1 MVDRLKQVSWGAW
14 GACNSEMLKEAQE
27 MLAQKYNFTP
37 TAQNNC
43 YIQYNQSS
51 QVTLTFHSSWALELI
66 NRFYREPIKIV
77 SNYIKGPAEAISE
90 RYLPTCTKMLNTTGD
105 YPTFFIIGTAPSVFK
120 SKQVQ
125 QWRELNGGYSTVQ
138 DSVICKRSQN
148 FILGMSKIRKTV
160 IIFINNTSSFD
171 TARQVLTFILASKM
185 LPPENTPELSTQN
198 FIKKLT
204 GLCAELTET
213 ISSFDDPH
221 TRATFKIFFD
231 EYWENED
238 AFKIDV
244 TKQISTFLQ
253 EKNKKELK
261 NLEDN
266 YEYHQSKIKIAFNA
280 IADHS
285 KELEKVSEQ
294 IEIIKQKINAGT
306 SNEIKEFM
314 EFLDRSKT
322 IKKYSFSNG
331 FLFLTIDSFLYV
343 NDPEQFM
350 IISKNRLKERFNS
363 EGEINAYL
371 KAFKRIFI
379 DEEYK
384 IKTIAFV
391 RLDMLTFV
399 PTRDNTKNIPD
410 DRVPSPHIV
419 HYNCWGAHSKLI
431 AERVKNRDL
440 IGVIE
445 QIIEACSGL
454 NVYDAPVVSKFFA
467 SLFDRDLYKCFIDP
481 KNKQDISLRE
491 IMEVTNETNA
501 CVETDSD
508 N

>member
-1 MVDRLKQVSWGAW
+1 MVNRLKQVSWGAY
-14 GACNSEMLKEAQE
+14 GSEMLKKAKE

-43 YIQYNQSS
+43 YIRYNQNG
-51 QVTLTFHSSWALELI
+51 QVTLTFHSSWTLELI
-66 NRFYREPIKIV
+66 NRFYNEPIKII

-90 RYLPTCTKMLNTTGD
+90 RYLPACTNLLNTTEN
-105 YPTFFIIGTAPSVFK
+105 YPTFFVIGTAPSVFK

-160 IIFINNTSSFD
+160 IIFINNTFTFD

-198 FIKKLT
+198 FIKRLT
-204 GLCAELTET
+204 RLCAELTET
-213 ISSFDDPH
+213 ISSFNDSNKGI
-221 TRATFKIFFD
+221 AFKAFFD

-253 EKNKKELK
+253 ERNKKELK
-261 NLEDN
+261 DLEEE
-266 YEYHQSKIKIAFNA
+266 YEHHQNKISNA
-280 IADHS
+280 INVIADHS

-294 IEIIKQKINAGT
+294 IEIVKQKINAGT
-306 SNEIKEFM
+306 ANEIKEFI

-322 IKKYSFSNG
+322 IKEYSFSNG
-331 FLFLTIDSFLYV
+331 LLLLTIDSFLYV
-343 NDPEQFM
+343 NDPEQFLV
-350 IISKNRLKERFNS
+350 ISKNRLKERLNS
-363 EGEINAYL
+363 EEEINAYL
-371 KAFKRIFI
+371 NAFKRIFI

-384 IKTIAFV
+384 IKTMAFV
-391 RLDMLTFV
+391 KFDMLNLV
-399 PTRDNTKNIPD
+399 PARDNNGTIPD
-410 DRVPSPHIV
+410 DRIPSPHIV
-419 HYNCWGAHSKLI
+419 HYNCWGAHSRLI

-445 QIIEACSGL
+445 QIVEACSGL
-454 NVYDAPVVSKFFA
+454 NVYDSPVVSKFFA
-467 SLFDRDLYKCFIDP
+467 SLFSRDSYKCFVDT

-501 CVETDSD
+501 RVEAGSD

>member
-1 MVDRLKQVSWGAW
+1 MVNRLKQVYWGAY
-14 GACNSEMLKEAQE
+14 GSEMLKKAQE

-43 YIQYNQSS
+43 YIRYNQSS
-51 QVTLTFHSSWALELI
+51 QVTLTFHSSWTLELI
-66 NRFYREPIKIV
+66 NRFYNEPIKVI
-77 SNYIKGPAEAISE
+77 SNYIKGPTEAISG
-90 RYLPTCTKMLNTTGD
+90 RYLPACTDLLNATENH
-105 YPTFFIIGTAPSVFK
+105 PTFFVIGTAPSVFK

-160 IIFINNTSSFD
+160 IIFINNTFTFD
-171 TARQVLTFILASKM
+171 TARQVLTFILASKT
-185 LPPENTPELSTQN
+185 LPSENAPELSTQN
-198 FIKKLT
+198 FIKRLT
-204 GLCAELTET
+204 RLCAELTKT
-213 ISSFDDPH
+213 IGSFDDSN
-221 TRATFKIFFD
+221 TGFTFKAFFD

-253 EKNKKELK
+253 EKNKKELEA
-261 NLEDN
+261 LEED
-266 YEYHQSKIKIAFNA
+266 YEHYQNKIRHAISV
-280 IADHS
+280 IADNS
-285 KELEKVSEQ
+285 KELEKVSEH
-294 IEIIKQKINAGT
+294 IEIVKQKINAGT

-322 IKKYSFSNG
+322 IKEYSFSNG
-331 FLFLTIDSFLYV
+331 LLLLTIDSFLYV

-350 IISKNRLKERFNS
+350 VIAKNRLKERLDS
-363 EGEINAYL
+363 EREVNAYL
-371 KAFKRIFI
+371 NAFKRIFV

-384 IKTIAFV
+384 IKTMAFV
-391 RLDMLTFV
+391 KLDMSNLV
-399 PTRDNTKNIPD
+399 PARDNNGTIPD
-410 DRVPSPHIV
+410 DRIPSPHIV
-419 HYNCWGAHSKLI
+419 HYNCWGAHSRLV

-454 NVYDAPVVSKFFA
+454 NVYDSPVVSKFFA
-467 SLFDRDLYKCFIDP
+467 SLFNRSSYKCFVDT

-491 IMEVTNETNA
+491 IMEVANETNA
-501 CVETDSD
+501 RIETGSD

>member
-1 MVDRLKQVSWGAW
+1 MVDKLKQVYWGAY
-14 GACNSEMLKEAQE
+14 GSEMLKKAQE

-43 YIQYNQSS
+43 YIRYNQNG
-51 QVTLTFHSSWALELI
+51 QITIAFHSSWTLELL
-66 NRFYREPIKIV
+66 NRFYKNPIIV
-77 SNYIKGPAEAISE
+77 RGNYIKGPTEAISE
-90 RYLPTCTKMLNTTGD
+90 RYLPTCTNTLNTTGD
-105 YPTFFIIGTAPSVFK
+105 HPTFFIIGTAPSVFK

-160 IIFINNTSSFD
+160 IIFINNTFTFD
-171 TARQVLTFILASKM
+171 VARQILTFILASKI
-185 LPPENTPELSTQN
+185 LPPEHTPELSTQN
-198 FIKKLT
+198 FIKRLT
-204 GLCAELTET
+204 KLCAELTET
-213 ISSFDDPH
+213 VSSFDDSH
-221 TRATFKIFFD
+221 TGTTFKAFFD

-238 AFKIDV
+238 AFKIDI

-261 NLEDN
+261 DLEDI
-266 YEYHQSKIKIAFNA
+266 YEHHQYKIRTAFSV
-280 IADHS
+280 IADNS
-285 KELEKVSEQ
+285 AELEKVSER
-294 IEIIKQKINAGT
+294 IEIIKQKINAGAL
-306 SNEIKEFM
+306 NEIKEFM

-331 FLFLTIDSFLYV
+331 FLLLTIDSFLYV

-350 IISKNRLKERFNS
+350 IISKNRLKERFDS
-363 EGEINAYL
+363 EEKVNTYL

-391 RLDMLTFV
+391 RLDMLTLI
-399 PTRDNTKNIPD
+399 PTRDNVRSLPD
-410 DRVPSPHIV
+410 DRIPSPHIV

-454 NVYDAPVVSKFFA
+454 NVYDSPVVSKFFA
-467 SLFDRDLYKCFIDP
+467 SLFDRDSYKCFVDT

>member
-1 MVDRLKQVSWGAW
+1 MVNRLKQVYWGSY
-14 GACNSEMLKEAQE
+14 GSEMLKKAQE

-37 TAQNNC
+37 TAKNNC
-43 YIQYNQSS
+43 FIRYNQSE
-51 QVTLTFHSSWALELI
+51 QVVLSFHSSWTLELI
-66 NRFYREPIKIV
+66 NRFYNEPIKII
-77 SNYIKGPAEAISE
+77 SKYIKGPTEAISE
-90 RYLPTCTKMLNTTGD
+90 RYLPTCTDLLNTTEN

-160 IIFINNTSSFD
+160 IIFINNTSTFD
-171 TARQVLTFILASKM
+171 TAKQVLTFILASKM

-198 FIKKLT
+198 FIKRLT
-204 GLCAELTET
+204 RLCAELTET
-213 ISSFDDPH
+213 INSFDDSN
-221 TRATFKIFFD
+221 TGITFKALFD

-244 TKQISTFLQ
+244 TKQINTFLQ
-253 EKNKKELK
+253 EKNNKKLKELE
-261 NLEDN
+261 ED
-266 YEYHQSKIKIAFNA
+266 YEYYQNKISSAIRV
-280 IADHS
+280 IADNS
-285 KELEKVSEQ
+285 EALEKVSEQ
-294 IEIIKQKINAGT
+294 IEIVKQKINAGT

-322 IKKYSFSNG
+322 IKEYSFSNG
-331 FLFLTIDSFLYV
+331 LLLMTIDSFLYV

-350 IISKNRLKERFNS
+350 VIAKNRLKERLDS
-363 EGEINAYL
+363 EEEINAYL
-371 KAFKRIFI
+371 NAFKRIFV

-384 IKTIAFV
+384 IKTMAFV
-391 RLDMLTFV
+391 KLDMLNHV
-399 PTRDNTKNIPD
+399 PTRDNNGTIPD
-410 DRVPSPHIV
+410 DRIPSPHIV
-419 HYNCWGAHSKLI
+419 HYNCWGAHSRLI

-445 QIIEACSGL
+445 QIVEACSGL
-454 NVYDAPVVSKFFA
+454 NVYDSPVVSKFFA
-467 SLFDRDLYKCFIDP
+467 SLFDRDSYKCFVDT
-481 KNKQDISLRE
+481 KNKRDISLRE

-501 CVETDSD
+501 SVETGSD

>member
-1 MVDRLKQVSWGAW
+1 MVNRLKQVYWGAY
-14 GACNSEMLKEAQE
+14 GSDMLKRAQE

-43 YIQYNQSS
+43 YIRYNQSN
-51 QVTLTFHSSWALELI
+51 QVTLTFHSSWTLELI
-66 NRFYREPIKIV
+66 SRFYREPIKIV
-77 SNYIKGPAEAISE
+77 SSYIKGPAEAISE
-90 RYLPTCTKMLNTTGD
+90 RYLPACTDIISTTENH
-105 YPTFFIIGTAPSVFK
+105 PTFFVIGTAPSVFK

-160 IIFINNTSSFD
+160 IIFINNTFTFD
-171 TARQVLTFILASKM
+171 TAKQVLTFILASKM
-185 LPPENTPELSTQN
+185 LPPESTPELSTQN
-198 FIKKLT
+198 FIKRLT
-204 GLCAELTET
+204 RLCAELTET
-213 ISSFDDPH
+213 INPFDDYK
-221 TRATFKIFFD
+221 TGVTFKAFFD

-238 AFKIDV
+238 AFKLDV

-261 NLEDN
+261 DLEEE
-266 YEYHQSKIKIAFNA
+266 YEQHQNKISRAISV

-294 IEIIKQKINAGT
+294 IEIVKQKISAGT

-322 IKKYSFSNG
+322 IKEYSFSNG
-331 FLFLTIDSFLYV
+331 LLLLTIDSFLYV

-350 IISKNRLKERFNS
+350 VISKNRLKERLDS
-363 EGEINAYL
+363 EEEINAYL
-371 KAFKRIFI
+371 NAFKRIFV

-384 IKTIAFV
+384 IKTMAFV
-391 RLDMLTFV
+391 KLDMLNLV
-399 PTRDNTKNIPD
+399 PARDNNKTIPD
-410 DRVPSPHIV
+410 DRIPSPHIA
-419 HYNCWGAHSKLI
+419 HYNCWGAHSRLI

-454 NVYDAPVVSKFFA
+454 NVYDSPVVSKFFA
-467 SLFDRDLYKCFIDP
+467 SLFGRDSYKCFVDT
-481 KNKQDISLRE
+481 KNKQDISLRK
-491 IMEVTNETNA
+491 IMEVANETNA
-501 CVETDSD
+501 CVETGSD

>member
-1 MVDRLKQVSWGAW
+1 MVNRLKQVYWGAY
-14 GACNSEMLKEAQE
+14 GSEMLKKAQE

-43 YIQYNQSS
+43 YIRYNQNSR
-51 QVTLTFHSSWALELI
+51 VTLTFYSNWTLELI
-66 NRFYREPIKIV
+66 NRFYNEPIKVIGY
-77 SNYIKGPAEAISE
+77 YIKGPAEAISE
-90 RYLPTCTKMLNTTGD
+90 RYLPNCTNVLNATENSL
-105 YPTFFIIGTAPSVFK
+105 TFLIIGTAPSVFK

-138 DSVICKRSQN
+138 DSVLCKRSQN

-160 IIFINNTSSFD
+160 IIFINNTFTFD

-198 FIKKLT
+198 FVKRLT
-204 GLCAELTET
+204 RLCAELTEKAL
-213 ISSFDDPH
+213 SFGDAD
-221 TRATFKIFFD
+221 TGNAFKAFFD

-253 EKNKKELK
+253 ERNKKELK
-261 NLEDN
+261 DLEEE
-266 YEYHQSKIKIAFNA
+266 YEHHQREIRTALSTIAA
-280 IADHS
+280 HS
-285 KELEKVSEQ
+285 TALEKVSEQ
-294 IEIIKQKINAGT
+294 IEFVKQKINAGT

-322 IKKYSFSNG
+322 IKEYSFSNG
-331 FLFLTIDSFLYV
+331 LLQLTIDSFLYV
-343 NDPEQFM
+343 NDPEQFLV
-350 IISKNRLKERFNS
+350 ISKNRLKERLDS
-363 EGEINAYL
+363 EEEVNAYL
-371 KAFKRIFI
+371 NAFKHIFV

-384 IKTIAFV
+384 IKTMAFV
-391 RLDMLTFV
+391 KLDMLNLV
-399 PTRDNTKNIPD
+399 PARDNNGTIPD
-410 DRVPSPHIV
+410 DRIPSPHIV
-419 HYNCWGAHSKLI
+419 HYNCWGAHSRLI
-431 AERVKNRDL
+431 AERVKNKDL
-440 IGVIE
+440 MGVIE

-454 NVYDAPVVSKFFA
+454 NVYDSPVVSKFFTT
-467 SLFDRDLYKCFIDP
+467 LFSRDSYKCFIDT

-501 CVETDSD
+501 SVEADSD

>member
-1 MVDRLKQVSWGAW
+1 MVNRLKQVYWGAY
-14 GACNSEMLKEAQE
+14 GSEMLKKAQE

-37 TAQNNC
+37 TAQNNY
-43 YIQYNQSS
+43 YIRCNQSH
-51 QVTLTFHSSWALELI
+51 QVTLSFHSSWTLELI

-90 RYLPTCTKMLNTTGD
+90 RYLPACTDLLNTTEN
-105 YPTFFIIGTAPSVFK
+105 YPTFFVIGTAPSVFK

-160 IIFINNTSSFD
+160 IIFINNTFTFD

-198 FIKKLT
+198 FIKRLT
-204 GLCAELTET
+204 RLCAELTET
-213 ISSFDDPH
+213 VSSFDDSH
-221 TRATFKIFFD
+221 TGITFATFFN

-261 NLEDN
+261 DLEEE
-266 YEYHQSKIKIAFNA
+266 YEHHQNRISNA
-280 IADHS
+280 ISVIAEHS
-285 KELEKVSEQ
+285 EGLEKVSEK
-294 IEIIKQKINAGT
+294 IEIVKQKINAGT

-322 IKKYSFSNG
+322 IREYSFSNG
-331 FLFLTIDSFLYV
+331 LLLMTIDSFLYV

-350 IISKNRLKERFNS
+350 VIAKNRLKERLDS
-363 EGEINAYL
+363 EREVNAYL
-371 KAFKRIFI
+371 NAFKHIFV

-384 IKTIAFV
+384 IKTMAFV
-391 RLDMLTFV
+391 KLDMLNLV
-399 PTRDNTKNIPD
+399 PTRDNNGTIPD
-410 DRVPSPHIV
+410 DRIPSPHIV
-419 HYNCWGAHSKLI
+419 HYNCWGAHSRLI

-445 QIIEACSGL
+445 QIVEACSGL
-454 NVYDAPVVSKFFA
+454 NVYDSPVVSKFFA
-467 SLFDRDLYKCFIDP
+467 SLFGRDSYKCFVDT
-481 KNKQDISLRE
+481 KNKRDISLRE

-501 CVETDSD
+501 RVETGSD

>member
-1 MVDRLKQVSWGAW
+1 MVNRLKQVYWGAY
-14 GACNSEMLKEAQE
+14 GSEMLKKAQE

-43 YIQYNQSS
+43 GIRYNQSG
-51 QVTLTFHSSWALELI
+51 QVTLTFHSSWTLKLI
-66 NRFYREPIKIV
+66 NRFYNEPIKII
-77 SNYIKGPAEAISE
+77 SHYIKGPAEAISE
-90 RYLPTCTKMLNTTGD
+90 RYLPTCTNLLNTTEN

-160 IIFINNTSSFD
+160 IIFINNTFTFD

-198 FIKKLT
+198 FIKRLT
-204 GLCAELTET
+204 RLCAELTET
-213 ISSFDDPH
+213 ISSFNDSN
-221 TRATFKIFFD
+221 TGNAFKAFFD

-253 EKNKKELK
+253 EKNKKELEE
-261 NLEDN
+261 LEND
-266 YEYHQSKIKIAFNA
+266 YEYHQNKINNA
-280 IADHS
+280 IRVIAEQS
-285 KELEKVSEQ
+285 TELEKVSEK
-294 IEIIKQKINAGT
+294 IEIVKQKINTGT
-306 SNEIKEFM
+306 TNEIKEFM

-322 IKKYSFSNG
+322 IKEYSFSNG
-331 FLFLTIDSFLYV
+331 LLLLTIDSFLYV
-343 NDPEQFM
+343 NDPEQFLV
-350 IISKNRLKERFNS
+350 ISKNRLKERLNS
-363 EGEINAYL
+363 EEEVNAYL
-371 KAFKRIFI
+371 NAFKRIFI

-384 IKTIAFV
+384 IKTMAFV
-391 RLDMLTFV
+391 QLDMVKLV
-399 PTRDNTKNIPD
+399 PARDNTETIPD
-410 DRVPSPHIV
+410 DRIPSPHIV
-419 HYNCWGAHSKLI
+419 HYNCWGAHSRLI

-440 IGVIE
+440 MGVIE

-454 NVYDAPVVSKFFA
+454 NVYDSPVVSKFFA
-467 SLFDRDLYKCFIDP
+467 SLFSRDSYKCFVDT

-501 CVETDSD
+501 RVETGSD

>member
-1 MVDRLKQVSWGAW
+1 MIDRLKQVYWGAY
-14 GACNSEMLKEAQE
+14 GSDILKKAQE

-43 YIQYNQSS
+43 YIRYNQSS
-51 QVTLTFHSSWALELI
+51 QINLSFHSSWTLELI
-66 NRFYREPIKIV
+66 SRFYNESIRIIN
-77 SNYIKGPAEAISE
+77 NYIKGPTEAISE
-90 RYLPTCTKMLNTTGD
+90 RYLPACTDLLNTTEN
-105 YPTFFIIGTAPSVFK
+105 YPTFFVIGTAPSVFK

-138 DSVICKRSQN
+138 DNVLCRRSQN

-160 IIFINNTSSFD
+160 IIFINNTFTFD
-171 TARQVLTFILASKM
+171 TARQILTFILASKM

-198 FIKKLT
+198 FVKRLT
-204 GLCAELTET
+204 KLCAELTET
-213 ISSFDDPH
+213 VSSFDDYH
-221 TRATFKIFFD
+221 TGVTFKAFFD

-244 TKQISTFLQ
+244 TKQISAFLQ
-253 EKNKKELK
+253 ERNKKELK
-261 NLEDN
+261 DLEEE
-266 YEYHQSKIKIAFNA
+266 YERHQRGIRQAIST
-280 IADHS
+280 IADRS

-306 SNEIKEFM
+306 PNEVKEFM

-322 IKKYSFSNG
+322 IKKHSFLNG
-331 FLFLTIDSFLYV
+331 SLYMTIDSFLYV
-343 NDPEQFM
+343 NDPEQFLV
-350 IISKNRLKERFNS
+350 ISKNRLKERLNS
-363 EGEINAYL
+363 ETEINAYL
-371 KAFKRIFI
+371 NAFKRIFV

-384 IKTIAFV
+384 IKTMAFV
-391 RLDMLTFV
+391 RLNMLNLV
-399 PTRDNTKNIPD
+399 PARADNETIPD
-410 DRVPSPHIV
+410 DRIPSPHIV
-419 HYNCWGAHSKLI
+419 HYNCWGAHSRLV
-431 AERVKNRDL
+431 AERVKNKDL

-454 NVYDAPVVSKFFA
+454 NVYDSPVVSKFFT
-467 SLFDRDLYKCFIDP
+467 SLFERASYKCFVDTR
-481 KNKQDISLRE
+481 NKQDISLKE

-501 CVETDSD
+501 CVEADSD

>member
-1 MVDRLKQVSWGAW
+1 MVNRLKQVYWGAYS
-14 GACNSEMLKEAQE
+14 SEILKKAQE

-43 YIQYNQSS
+43 YIRYNQSDRT
-51 QVTLTFHSSWALELI
+51 TLTFYSNWTLELI
-66 NRFYREPIKIV
+66 NRFYNEPIKVIGD
-77 SNYIKGPAEAISE
+77 YIKGPAEAISG
-90 RYLPTCTKMLNTTGD
+90 RYLPNCTNTLNATENS
-105 YPTFFIIGTAPSVFK
+105 PTFLIIGAAPSVFK

-138 DSVICKRSQN
+138 DSVLCKRSQN

-160 IIFINNTSSFD
+160 IIFINNTFTFD

-198 FIKKLT
+198 FVKRLT
-204 GLCAELTET
+204 RLCAELTET
-213 ISSFDDPH
+213 VSSFDDSN
-221 TRATFKIFFD
+221 TGTTFKAFFD

-238 AFKIDV
+238 AFKIDI

-253 EKNKKELK
+253 ERNKKELK
-261 NLEDN
+261 DLEGE
-266 YEYHQSKIKIAFNA
+266 YERRQNEINRAINV
-280 IADHS
+280 IADRS

-294 IEIIKQKINAGT
+294 IEIVKQKINAGA

-322 IKKYSFSNG
+322 IKEYSFLNG
-331 FLFLTIDSFLYV
+331 LLLLTIDSFLYV
-343 NDPEQFM
+343 NDPEQFLV
-350 IISKNRLKERFNS
+350 ISKNRLKERLDS
-363 EGEINAYL
+363 EKEINAYL
-371 KAFKRIFI
+371 RAFKRIFV

-384 IKTIAFV
+384 IKTMAFV
-391 RLDMLTFV
+391 KFDMINLV
-399 PTRDNTKNIPD
+399 PARDNNGTIPN
-410 DRVPSPHIV
+410 DRIPSPHIV
-419 HYNCWGAHSKLI
+419 HYNCWGAHSRLI

-454 NVYDAPVVSKFFA
+454 NVYDSPVVSKFFTT
-467 SLFDRDLYKCFIDP
+467 LFSRDSYKCFVDT

-501 CVETDSD
+501 SVEAGSD

>member
-1 MVDRLKQVSWGAW
+1 MVNRLKQVYWGAY
-14 GACNSEMLKEAQE
+14 GSEMLKKAQE

-43 YIQYNQSS
+43 YIRYNQSG

-66 NRFYREPIKIV
+66 SRFYREPIKIV
-77 SNYIKGPAEAISE
+77 SSYIKGPTEAISG
-90 RYLPTCTKMLNTTGD
+90 RYLQACTDLINTTENH
-105 YPTFFIIGTAPSVFK
+105 PTFFVIGTAPSVFK

-125 QWRELNGGYSTVQ
+125 QWRKLNGGYSTVQ

-160 IIFINNTSSFD
+160 IIFINNTFTFD
-171 TARQVLTFILASKM
+171 TAKQVLTFILASKM
-185 LPPENTPELSTQN
+185 LPPERTPELSTQN
-198 FIKKLT
+198 FVKRLT
-204 GLCAELTET
+204 RLCAELTET
-213 ISSFDDPH
+213 ISSFDDSN
-221 TRATFKIFFD
+221 TGLTFKAFFD

-238 AFKIDV
+238 AFKIDI

-253 EKNKKELK
+253 EKNKKELEA
-261 NLEDN
+261 LEED
-266 YEYHQSKIKIAFNA
+266 YEHYQNKIRHAISV
-280 IADHS
+280 IADNS
-285 KELEKVSEQ
+285 KELEKVSEH
-294 IEIIKQKINAGT
+294 IEIVKQKINAGT

-322 IKKYSFSNG
+322 IKEYSFSNG
-331 FLFLTIDSFLYV
+331 LLLMTIDSFLYV

-350 IISKNRLKERFNS
+350 VIAKNRLKERLDS
-363 EGEINAYL
+363 EGEVNAYL
-371 KAFKRIFI
+371 KAFKRIFV

-384 IKTIAFV
+384 IKTMAFV
-391 RLDMLTFV
+391 KLDMSNLV
-399 PTRDNTKNIPD
+399 PARNNDGTIPD
-410 DRVPSPHIV
+410 DRIPSPHIV
-419 HYNCWGAHSKLI
+419 HYNCWGAHSRLV

-445 QIIEACSGL
+445 QIVEACSGL
-454 NVYDAPVVSKFFA
+454 NVYDSPVVSKFFA
-467 SLFDRDLYKCFIDP
+467 SLFGRDSYKCFVDT

-491 IMEVTNETNA
+491 IMEVANETNA
-501 CVETDSD
+501 RIETSSD

>member
-1 MVDRLKQVSWGAW
+1 MVNRLKQVYWGAY
-14 GACNSEMLKEAQE
+14 GSEMLKKAQE

-43 YIQYNQSS
+43 YIRYNQSS
-51 QVTLTFHSSWALELI
+51 QVTLSFHSSWALELI
-66 NRFYREPIKIV
+66 NRFYNAPIKII
-77 SNYIKGPAEAISE
+77 SNYIKGPTEAISE
-90 RYLPTCTKMLNTTGD
+90 RYLPACTDLLSTTEND
-105 YPTFFIIGTAPSVFK
+105 PTFFIIGTAPSVFK

-160 IIFINNTSSFD
+160 IIFINNTFTFD

-198 FIKKLT
+198 FVKRLT
-204 GLCAELTET
+204 RLCAELTET
-213 ISSFDDPH
+213 ISSFNNSN
-221 TRATFKIFFD
+221 TGITFKALFD

-253 EKNKKELK
+253 ERNKKELEA
-261 NLEDN
+261 LEED
-266 YEYHQSKIKIAFNA
+266 YEHYQNKIRHAISV
-280 IADHS
+280 IADNS
-285 KELEKVSEQ
+285 KELEKVSEH
-294 IEIIKQKINAGT
+294 IEIVKQKINAGT

-322 IKKYSFSNG
+322 IKEYSFSNG
-331 FLFLTIDSFLYV
+331 LLLLTIDSFLYV

-350 IISKNRLKERFNS
+350 VISKNRLKALLNS
-363 EGEINAYL
+363 EEEVNAYL
-371 KAFKRIFI
+371 NAFKRIFV

-384 IKTIAFV
+384 IKTMAFV
-391 RLDMLTFV
+391 KLDMSNLV
-399 PTRDNTKNIPD
+399 PARDNTGTIPD
-410 DRVPSPHIV
+410 DRIPSPHIV
-419 HYNCWGAHSKLI
+419 HYNCWGAHSKLV

-440 IGVIE
+440 MGVIE

-454 NVYDAPVVSKFFA
+454 NVYDSPVVSKFFA
-467 SLFDRDLYKCFIDP
+467 SLFSRDSYKCFIDT

-501 CVETDSD
+501 RVETGSD

>member
-1 MVDRLKQVSWGAW
+1 MVNRLKQVYWGAY
-14 GACNSEMLKEAQE
+14 GSDMLKKAQE

-43 YIQYNQSS
+43 YIRYNQSS
-51 QVTLTFHSSWALELI
+51 QGTLSFHSNWTLELI
-66 NRFYREPIKIV
+66 NRFYNEPIKII
-77 SNYIKGPAEAISE
+77 SSYIKRPTEAISE
-90 RYLPTCTKMLNTTGD
+90 RYLPICTNLLNTTENH
-105 YPTFFIIGTAPSVFK
+105 PTFFVIGTAPSVFK

-138 DSVICKRSQN
+138 DSVLCKRSQD

-160 IIFINNTSSFD
+160 IIFINNTFTFD

-198 FIKKLT
+198 FVKRLT
-204 GLCAELTET
+204 RLCAELTEN
-213 ISSFDDPH
+213 ILSFCDAN
-221 TRATFKIFFD
+221 TGNTFKAFFD

-253 EKNKKELK
+253 ERNKKELK
-261 NLEDN
+261 DLEEE
-266 YEYHQSKIKIAFNA
+266 YEHHQHRIRQAIST
-280 IADHS
+280 IADSS

-294 IEIIKQKINAGT
+294 IEIVKQKINAGA

-322 IKKYSFSNG
+322 IKEYSFSNG
-331 FLFLTIDSFLYV
+331 LLQLTIDSFLYV
-343 NDPEQFM
+343 NDPEQFLV
-350 IISKNRLKERFNS
+350 ISKNRLRERIDS
-363 EGEINAYL
+363 EEEINAYL
-371 KAFKRIFI
+371 NAFKHIFV

-384 IKTIAFV
+384 IKTMAFV
-391 RLDMLTFV
+391 KLDMLNPV
-399 PTRDNTKNIPD
+399 PARDNNGTIPE
-410 DRVPSPHIV
+410 DRIPSPHIM
-419 HYNCWGAHSKLI
+419 HYNCWGAHSRLV

-440 IGVIE
+440 MGIIE

-454 NVYDAPVVSKFFA
+454 NVYDSPVVSKFFS
-467 SLFDRDLYKCFIDP
+467 SLFSRATYKCFVDT
-481 KNKQDISLRE
+481 KNKQDISLKE

-501 CVETDSD
+501 RVEAGSD

>member
-1 MVDRLKQVSWGAW
+1 MVNRLKQVYWGAY
-14 GACNSEMLKEAQE
+14 GSDMLKKAQE

-43 YIQYNQSS
+43 YIRYNQSS
-51 QVTLTFHSSWALELI
+51 QGTLSFHSNWALELI
-66 NRFYREPIKIV
+66 NRFYNEPIKII
-77 SNYIKGPAEAISE
+77 SSYIKGPTEAISE
-90 RYLPTCTKMLNTTGD
+90 RYLPICTNLLNTTENH
-105 YPTFFIIGTAPSVFK
+105 PTFFVIGTAPSVFK

-125 QWRELNGGYSTVQ
+125 QWRELNGSYSTVQ
-138 DSVICKRSQN
+138 DSVLCKRSQD

-160 IIFINNTSSFD
+160 IIFINNTFTFD

-198 FIKKLT
+198 FVKRLT
-204 GLCAELTET
+204 RLCAELTESIT
-213 ISSFDDPH
+213 SFCDAN
-221 TRATFKIFFD
+221 TGATFKAFFD

-238 AFKIDV
+238 AFKVDV

-253 EKNKKELK
+253 ERNKKELK
-261 NLEDN
+261 DLEEE
-266 YEYHQSKIKIAFNA
+266 YEHHQHRIRQAIST
-280 IADHS
+280 IADSS

-294 IEIIKQKINAGT
+294 IEIVKQKINAGA

-322 IKKYSFSNG
+322 IKEYSFSNG
-331 FLFLTIDSFLYV
+331 LLQLTIDSFLYV
-343 NDPEQFM
+343 NDPEQFLV
-350 IISKNRLKERFNS
+350 IAKNRLRERIDS
-363 EGEINAYL
+363 EEEINAYL
-371 KAFKRIFI
+371 NAFKHIFV

-384 IKTIAFV
+384 IKTMAFV
-391 RLDMLTFV
+391 KLDMLNPV
-399 PTRDNTKNIPD
+399 PARDNNGTIPE
-410 DRVPSPHIV
+410 DRIPSPHIM
-419 HYNCWGAHSKLI
+419 HYNCWGAHSRLV

-440 IGVIE
+440 IGIIE

-454 NVYDAPVVSKFFA
+454 NVYDSPVVSKFFS
-467 SLFDRDLYKCFIDP
+467 SLFGRASYKCFVDT
-481 KNKQDISLRE
+481 KNKQDISLKE

-501 CVETDSD
+501 RVEAGSD

>member
-1 MVDRLKQVSWGAW
+1 MVNRLKQVYWGAY
-14 GACNSEMLKEAQE
+14 GSEMLKKARE

-43 YIQYNQSS
+43 YIRYNQSG
-51 QVTLTFHSSWALELI
+51 QATLTFHSNWTLELI
-66 NRFYREPIKIV
+66 SRFYRESIKIV
-77 SNYIKGPAEAISE
+77 SSYIKGPAEAISE
-90 RYLPTCTKMLNTTGD
+90 RYLPACTNLLNTTENH
-105 YPTFFIIGTAPSVFK
+105 PTFFVIGTAPSVFK

-160 IIFINNTSSFD
+160 IIFINNTFTFD
-171 TARQVLTFILASKM
+171 TARQILTFILASKM

-198 FIKKLT
+198 FIKRLT
-204 GLCAELTET
+204 RLCAELTET
-213 ISSFDDPH
+213 ISSFDDSN
-221 TRATFKIFFD
+221 TGITFKAFFD

-261 NLEDN
+261 DLEEE
-266 YEYHQSKIKIAFNA
+266 YETHQNKISHAISV

-294 IEIIKQKINAGT
+294 IEIVKQKINAGT

-322 IKKYSFSNG
+322 IKEYSFSNG
-331 FLFLTIDSFLYV
+331 LLLMTIDSFLYV

-350 IISKNRLKERFNS
+350 VISKNRLKALFDS
-363 EGEINAYL
+363 EEEVNAYL
-371 KAFKRIFI
+371 NAFKRIFV

-384 IKTIAFV
+384 IKTMAFV
-391 RLDMLTFV
+391 KLDMSNLV
-399 PTRDNTKNIPD
+399 PTRDNNGTIPD
-410 DRVPSPHIV
+410 DRIPSPHIV
-419 HYNCWGAHSKLI
+419 HYNCWGAHSRLI

-454 NVYDAPVVSKFFA
+454 NVYDSPVVSKFFA
-467 SLFDRDLYKCFIDP
+467 TLFGRDSYKCFVDT
-481 KNKQDISLRE
+481 KNKQDISLRKL
-491 IMEVTNETNA
+491 MEVANETNER
-501 CVETDSD
+501 VETGSD

>member
-1 MVDRLKQVSWGAW
+1 MVNKLKQVYWGAY
-14 GACNSEMLKEAQE
+14 GSEMLKKAQE
-27 MLAQKYNFTP
+27 TLAQKYNFTP
-37 TAQNNC
+37 TAQSNC
-43 YIQYNQSS
+43 YVQYNQSS
-51 QVTLTFHSSWALELI
+51 QVTLTFHSSWTLELI
-66 NRFYREPIKIV
+66 SRFYREPIEII
-77 SNYIKGPAEAISE
+77 SNYIKGPTEAISG
-90 RYLPTCTKMLNTTGD
+90 RYLPACTDLLSTTKN

-160 IIFINNTSSFD
+160 IIFINNTFTFD

-198 FIKKLT
+198 FIKRLT
-204 GLCAELTET
+204 RLCAELTET
-213 ISSFDDPH
+213 ISSFDDSN
-221 TRATFKIFFD
+221 TGITFKAFFD

-261 NLEDN
+261 DLEDT
-266 YEYHQSKIKIAFNA
+266 YEHHQNRISHAISVIAE
-280 IADHS
+280 HS
-285 KELEKVSEQ
+285 AELEKVSEQ
-294 IEIIKQKINAGT
+294 IEIVKQKINTGT

-322 IKKYSFSNG
+322 IKEYSFSNG
-331 FLFLTIDSFLYV
+331 LLFMTIDSFLYV

-350 IISKNRLKERFNS
+350 VIAKNRLKERLDS
-363 EGEINAYL
+363 EGEVNAYL
-371 KAFKRIFI
+371 NAFKHIFV

-384 IKTIAFV
+384 IKTMAFV
-391 RLDMLTFV
+391 KFDMLNLV
-399 PTRDNTKNIPD
+399 PTRYNNGTIPD
-410 DRVPSPHIV
+410 DRIPSPHIV
-419 HYNCWGAHSKLI
+419 HYNCWGAHSRLI

-445 QIIEACSGL
+445 QIVEACSGL
-454 NVYDAPVVSKFFA
+454 NVYDSPVVSKFFA
-467 SLFDRDLYKCFIDP
+467 SLFDRDAYKCFVDT
-481 KNKQDISLRE
+481 KNKRDISLKE

-501 CVETDSD
+501 RVETDSD

>member
-1 MVDRLKQVSWGAW
+1 MVNRLKQVYWGAY
-14 GACNSEMLKEAQE
+14 GSEMLKKAQE

-43 YIQYNQSS
+43 YIRYNQSS
-51 QVTLTFHSSWALELI
+51 QVTLSFHSSWTLELI
-66 NRFYREPIKIV
+66 SRFYNEPIKII
-77 SNYIKGPAEAISE
+77 SNYIKGPAEAISG
-90 RYLPTCTKMLNTTGD
+90 RYLPACTNLLNTTED
-105 YPTFFIIGTAPSVFK
+105 YPTFFVIGTAPSVFK
-120 SKQVQ
+120 SKQIQ

-160 IIFINNTSSFD
+160 IIFINNTFTFD

-185 LPPENTPELSTQN
+185 LPPGNTPELSTQN
-198 FIKKLT
+198 FVKRLT
-204 GLCAELTET
+204 RLCAELTET
-213 ISSFDDPH
+213 ISCFNDSN
-221 TRATFKIFFD
+221 TGNVFKAFFD

-261 NLEDN
+261 DLEEE
-266 YEYHQSKIKIAFNA
+266 YEHHQNKISNA
-280 IADHS
+280 ISVIADHS

-294 IEIIKQKINAGT
+294 IEIVKQKINAGT

-322 IKKYSFSNG
+322 IKEYSFSNG
-331 FLFLTIDSFLYV
+331 LLLLTIDSFLYV

-350 IISKNRLKERFNS
+350 IIAKNKLKERLDS
-363 EGEINAYL
+363 EGEVNTYL
-371 KAFKRIFI
+371 NAFKHIFI

-384 IKTIAFV
+384 IKTMAFV
-391 RLDMLTFV
+391 QLDMVKLV
-399 PTRDNTKNIPD
+399 PARDNTGTIPD
-410 DRVPSPHIV
+410 DRIPSPHIV
-419 HYNCWGAHSKLI
+419 HYNCWGAHSRLI

-440 IGVIE
+440 MGVIE

-454 NVYDAPVVSKFFA
+454 NVYDSPVVSKFFA
-467 SLFDRDLYKCFIDP
+467 SLFSRDSYKCFVDT

-501 CVETDSD
+501 RVEAGSD

>member
-1 MVDRLKQVSWGAW
+1 MVNRLKQVYWGAY
-14 GACNSEMLKEAQE
+14 GSDMLKKAQE

-37 TAQNNC
+37 TAQNNY
-43 YIQYNQSS
+43 YIRYNQSGR
-51 QVTLTFHSSWALELI
+51 VTLTFHSTWTLELI
-66 NRFYREPIKIV
+66 NRFYNEPIRII
-77 SNYIKGPAEAISE
+77 SNYIKGPAEAISG
-90 RYLPTCTKMLNTTGD
+90 RYLPDCTNMLNTTENS
-105 YPTFFIIGTAPSVFK
+105 PTFLIIGAAPSVFK

-160 IIFINNTSSFD
+160 IIFINNTLTFN

-198 FIKKLT
+198 FIKRLT
-204 GLCAELTET
+204 RLCAELTET
-213 ISSFDDPH
+213 VSSFDDSN
-221 TRATFKIFFD
+221 TGATFKAFFD

-253 EKNKKELK
+253 ERNKKELK
-261 NLEDN
+261 DLEEE
-266 YEYHQSKIKIAFNA
+266 YEHHQNRISHAISEIANR
-280 IADHS
+280 S

-294 IEIIKQKINAGT
+294 IEIVKQKINAGT

-322 IKKYSFSNG
+322 IKEYSFSNG
-331 FLFLTIDSFLYV
+331 LLQLTIDSFLYV
-343 NDPEQFM
+343 NDPEQFLV
-350 IISKNRLKERFNS
+350 ISKNKLKERLDS
-363 EGEINAYL
+363 EKEINAYL
-371 KAFKRIFI
+371 RAFKHIFV

-384 IKTIAFV
+384 IKTMAFV
-391 RLDMLTFV
+391 KLDMINLV
-399 PTRDNTKNIPD
+399 PARDSNGAIPN
-410 DRVPSPHIV
+410 DRIPSPHIV
-419 HYNCWGAHSKLI
+419 HYNGWGAHSRRV

-440 IGVIE
+440 IGFIE

-454 NVYDAPVVSKFFA
+454 NVYDSPVVSKFFTT
-467 SLFDRDLYKCFIDP
+467 LFSQALYKCFVDT

-501 CVETDSD
+501 SVEADSD

>member
-1 MVDRLKQVSWGAW
+1 MVNRLKQVYWGAY
-14 GACNSEMLKEAQE
+14 GSEMLKKAQE

-43 YIQYNQSS
+43 YIRYNQSG
-51 QVTLTFHSSWALELI
+51 QVTLPFHSSWTLELI
-66 NRFYREPIKIV
+66 NRFYREPIKIL
-77 SNYIKGPAEAISE
+77 SSYIKGPSEAISE
-90 RYLPTCTKMLNTTGD
+90 RYLPRCTDLLNTTED
-105 YPTFFIIGTAPSVFK
+105 RPTFFVIGTAPSVFK

-160 IIFINNTSSFD
+160 IIFINNTFTFD

-185 LPPENTPELSTQN
+185 LPPESTPELSTQN
-198 FIKKLT
+198 FVKRLT
-204 GLCAELTET
+204 RLCAELTET
-213 ISSFDDPH
+213 ISSFDDSN
-221 TRATFKIFFD
+221 TGITFKAFFD

-261 NLEDN
+261 DLEEE
-266 YEYHQSKIKIAFNA
+266 YESHQNKISHAINV

-294 IEIIKQKINAGT
+294 IEIVKQKISAGT

-322 IKKYSFSNG
+322 IKEYSFSNG
-331 FLFLTIDSFLYV
+331 LLLMTIDSFLYV

-350 IISKNRLKERFNS
+350 VISKNRLKALFDS
-363 EGEINAYL
+363 EAKVNAYL
-371 KAFKRIFI
+371 NAFKHIFV

-384 IKTIAFV
+384 IKTMAFV
-391 RLDMLTFV
+391 KLDMLNLV
-399 PTRDNTKNIPD
+399 PTRDNNGTIPD
-410 DRVPSPHIV
+410 DRIPSPHIV
-419 HYNCWGAHSKLI
+419 HYNCWGAHSRFI

-445 QIIEACSGL
+445 QIVEACSGL
-454 NVYDAPVVSKFFA
+454 NVYDSPVVSKFFA
-467 SLFDRDLYKCFIDP
+467 TLFGRDSYKCFVDT
-481 KNKQDISLRE
+481 KNKRDISLRE

-501 CVETDSD
+501 RIETGSD

>member
-1 MVDRLKQVSWGAW
+1 MVNRLKSVYWGAY
-14 GACNSEMLKEAQE
+14 GSEMLKKAQE

-43 YIQYNQSS
+43 YIRYNQSS
-51 QVTLTFHSSWALELI
+51 QVTTTFHSSWTLELI
-66 NRFYREPIKIV
+66 SRFYNEPIRII
-77 SNYIKGPAEAISE
+77 SNYIKGPTEAISE
-90 RYLPTCTKMLNTTGD
+90 RYLPACTDLLNTTENH
-105 YPTFFIIGTAPSVFK
+105 PTFFVIGTAPSVFK

-138 DSVICKRSQN
+138 DSVLCKRSQN

-160 IIFINNTSSFD
+160 IIFINNTFTFD

-198 FIKKLT
+198 FVKRLT
-204 GLCAELTET
+204 RLCAELTEKAL
-213 ISSFDDPH
+213 SFGDAD
-221 TRATFKIFFD
+221 TGATFKAFFD

-253 EKNKKELK
+253 ERNKKELK
-261 NLEDN
+261 DLEEE
-266 YEYHQSKIKIAFNA
+266 YEHHQREIRTALSTIAA
-280 IADHS
+280 HS
-285 KELEKVSEQ
+285 TALEKVSEQ
-294 IEIIKQKINAGT
+294 IEFVKQKINAGT

-322 IKKYSFSNG
+322 IKEYSFSNG
-331 FLFLTIDSFLYV
+331 LLQLTIDSFLYV
-343 NDPEQFM
+343 NDPEQFLV
-350 IISKNRLKERFNS
+350 ISKNRLKERLDS
-363 EGEINAYL
+363 EEEINAYL
-371 KAFKRIFI
+371 NAFKHIVV

-384 IKTIAFV
+384 IKTMAFV
-391 RLDMLTFV
+391 KLDMLNLV
-399 PTRDNTKNIPD
+399 PARDNNETIPD
-410 DRVPSPHIV
+410 DRIPSPHIM
-419 HYNCWGAHSKLI
+419 HYNCWGAHSRLI

-440 IGVIE
+440 MGVIE

-454 NVYDAPVVSKFFA
+454 NVYDSPVVSKFFS
-467 SLFDRDLYKCFIDP
+467 SLFGRASYKCFVDT
-481 KNKQDISLRE
+481 KNKQDISLKE

-501 CVETDSD
+501 RVEAGSD

>member
-1 MVDRLKQVSWGAW
+1 MVNRLKQVYWGAY
-14 GACNSEMLKEAQE
+14 GSEMLKKAQE

-51 QVTLTFHSSWALELI
+51 QVTLSFYSSWTLELL
-66 NRFYREPIKIV
+66 NRFYNEPIKII
-77 SNYIKGPAEAISE
+77 SKYIKGPTEAISE
-90 RYLPTCTKMLNTTGD
+90 RYLPTCTDLLNTTENR
-105 YPTFFIIGTAPSVFK
+105 PTFFIIGKAPSVFK

-160 IIFINNTSSFD
+160 IIFINNTFTFD
-171 TARQVLTFILASKM
+171 TAKQVLTFILASKM

-198 FIKKLT
+198 FIKRLT
-204 GLCAELTET
+204 RLCAELTET
-213 ISSFDDPH
+213 VLSFDDSN
-221 TRATFKIFFD
+221 TGTTFKEFFD

-261 NLEDN
+261 DLEEE
-266 YEYHQSKIKIAFNA
+266 YEHHQNRISHAISVIAE
-280 IADHS
+280 HS
-285 KELEKVSEQ
+285 EGLEKVSEQ
-294 IEIIKQKINAGT
+294 IEIVKQKINAGT

-314 EFLDRSKT
+314 DFLDRSKT
-322 IKKYSFSNG
+322 IKEYSFSNG
-331 FLFLTIDSFLYV
+331 FLLLTIDSFLYV

-350 IISKNRLKERFNS
+350 VIAKNRLKERLDS
-363 EGEINAYL
+363 EREVNAYL
-371 KAFKRIFI
+371 KAFKRIFV

-384 IKTIAFV
+384 IKTMAFV
-391 RLDMLTFV
+391 KLDMLNLV
-399 PTRDNTKNIPD
+399 PARGNNGTIPD
-410 DRVPSPHIV
+410 DRIPSPHIV
-419 HYNCWGAHSKLI
+419 HYNCWGAHSRLI

-445 QIIEACSGL
+445 QIVEACSGL
-454 NVYDAPVVSKFFA
+454 NVYDSPVVSKFFDT
-467 SLFDRDLYKCFIDP
+467 LFGRSSYKCFVDT

-501 CVETDSD
+501 SVETGSD

>member
-1 MVDRLKQVSWGAW
+1 MVNRLKQVYWGAY
-14 GACNSEMLKEAQE
+14 GSEMLKKAQE

-43 YIQYNQSS
+43 YIRYNQSS
-51 QVTLTFHSSWALELI
+51 QVTLTFHSSWTLELI
-66 NRFYREPIKIV
+66 NRFYNEPIKVI
-77 SNYIKGPAEAISE
+77 SNYIKGPTEAISG
-90 RYLPTCTKMLNTTGD
+90 RYLPACTDLLNATENH
-105 YPTFFIIGTAPSVFK
+105 PTFFVIGTAPSVFK

-160 IIFINNTSSFD
+160 IIFINNTFTFD

-185 LPPENTPELSTQN
+185 LPSENAPELSTQN
-198 FIKKLT
+198 FIKRLT
-204 GLCAELTET
+204 RLCAELTKT
-213 ISSFDDPH
+213 IGSFDDSN
-221 TRATFKIFFD
+221 TGFTFKAFFD

-253 EKNKKELK
+253 EKNKKELEA
-261 NLEDN
+261 LEED
-266 YEYHQSKIKIAFNA
+266 YEHYQNKIRHAISV
-280 IADHS
+280 IADNS
-285 KELEKVSEQ
+285 KELEKVSEH
-294 IEIIKQKINAGT
+294 IEIVKQKINAGT

-322 IKKYSFSNG
+322 IKEYSFSNG
-331 FLFLTIDSFLYV
+331 LLLLTIDSFLYV

-350 IISKNRLKERFNS
+350 VIAKNRLKERLDS
-363 EGEINAYL
+363 EREVNAYL
-371 KAFKRIFI
+371 NAFKRIFV

-384 IKTIAFV
+384 IKTMAFV
-391 RLDMLTFV
+391 KLDMSNLV
-399 PTRDNTKNIPD
+399 PARDNNGTIPD
-410 DRVPSPHIV
+410 DRIPSPHIV
-419 HYNCWGAHSKLI
+419 HYNCWGAHSRLV

-454 NVYDAPVVSKFFA
+454 NVYDSPVVSKFFA
-467 SLFDRDLYKCFIDP
+467 SLFNRSSYKCFVDT

-491 IMEVTNETNA
+491 IMEVANETNA
-501 CVETDSD
+501 RIETGSD

>member
-1 MVDRLKQVSWGAW
+1 MVNRLKQVYWGAY
-14 GACNSEMLKEAQE
+14 GSEMLKKAQE

-43 YIQYNQSS
+43 YIRYNQSS
-51 QVTLTFHSSWALELI
+51 QVTLTFHSSWTLELI
-66 NRFYREPIKIV
+66 NRFYNEPIKVI
-77 SNYIKGPAEAISE
+77 SNYIKGPTEAISG
-90 RYLPTCTKMLNTTGD
+90 RYLPACTDLLNATENH
-105 YPTFFIIGTAPSVFK
+105 PTFFVIGTAPSVFK

-160 IIFINNTSSFD
+160 IIFINNTFTFD

-185 LPPENTPELSTQN
+185 LPSENAPELSTQN
-198 FIKKLT
+198 FIKRLT
-204 GLCAELTET
+204 RLCAELTKT
-213 ISSFDDPH
+213 IGSFDDSN
-221 TRATFKIFFD
+221 TGFTFKAFFD

-253 EKNKKELK
+253 EKNKKELEA
-261 NLEDN
+261 LEED
-266 YEYHQSKIKIAFNA
+266 YEHYQNKIRHAISV
-280 IADHS
+280 IADNS
-285 KELEKVSEQ
+285 KELEKVSEH
-294 IEIIKQKINAGT
+294 IEIVKQKINAGT

-322 IKKYSFSNG
+322 IKEYSFSNG
-331 FLFLTIDSFLYV
+331 LLLLTIDSFLYV

-350 IISKNRLKERFNS
+350 VIAKNRLKERLDS
-363 EGEINAYL
+363 EREVNAYL
-371 KAFKRIFI
+371 NAFKRIFV

-384 IKTIAFV
+384 IKTMAFV
-391 RLDMLTFV
+391 KLDMSNLV
-399 PTRDNTKNIPD
+399 PARDNNGTIPD
-410 DRVPSPHIV
+410 DRIPSPHIV
-419 HYNCWGAHSKLI
+419 HYNCWGAHSRLV

-454 NVYDAPVVSKFFA
+454 NVYDSPVVSKFFA
-467 SLFDRDLYKCFIDP
+467 SLFDRSSYKCFVDT

-491 IMEVTNETNA
+491 IMEVANETNA
-501 CVETDSD
+501 RIETGSD

>member
-1 MVDRLKQVSWGAW
+1 MVNRLKQVYWGAY
-14 GACNSEMLKEAQE
+14 GSDMLKKAQE

-37 TAQNNC
+37 TAQSNC
-43 YIQYNQSS
+43 YIRYNQSS
-51 QVTLTFHSSWALELI
+51 QITLSFHSSWALELI
-66 NRFYREPIKIV
+66 SRFYNEPIRII
-77 SNYIKGPAEAISE
+77 SNYIKGPTEAISE
-90 RYLPTCTKMLNTTGD
+90 RYLPACTDLLNTTEN
-105 YPTFFIIGTAPSVFK
+105 YPTFFVIGTAPSVFK

-138 DSVICKRSQN
+138 DSVLCKRSQN

-160 IIFINNTSSFD
+160 IIFINNTFIFD

-198 FIKKLT
+198 FIKRLT
-204 GLCAELTET
+204 RLCAELTET
-213 ISSFDDPH
+213 VSSFDDSH
-221 TRATFKIFFD
+221 TGATFKAFFD

-253 EKNKKELK
+253 ERNKKELK
-261 NLEDN
+261 DLEEE
-266 YEYHQSKIKIAFNA
+266 YEHHQSRIRQAIST
-280 IADHS
+280 IADRS

-294 IEIIKQKINAGT
+294 IEIIKQKINAGAP
-306 SNEIKEFM
+306 NEVKEFM

-322 IKKYSFSNG
+322 IKEYSFLNG
-331 FLFLTIDSFLYV
+331 ILYMTIDSFLYV
-343 NDPEQFM
+343 NDPEQFLV
-350 IISKNRLKERFNS
+350 ISKNRLKERLDS
-363 EGEINAYL
+363 ETEVNAYL
-371 KAFKRIFI
+371 NAFKHIFV

-384 IKTIAFV
+384 IKTMAFV
-391 RLDMLTFV
+391 KLDMLNLAPARANNGT
-399 PTRDNTKNIPD
+399 IPE
-410 DRVPSPHIV
+410 DRIPSPHIV
-419 HYNCWGAHSKLI
+419 HYNCWGAHSRLI

-440 IGVIE
+440 MGVIE

-454 NVYDAPVVSKFFA
+454 NVYDSPVVSKFFA
-467 SLFDRDLYKCFIDP
+467 SLFERASYKCFVDT

-501 CVETDSD
+501 HVETGSD

>member
-1 MVDRLKQVSWGAW
+1 MVNRLKQVYWGAY
-14 GACNSEMLKEAQE
+14 NPDMLKKAQE
-27 MLAQKYNFTP
+27 TLAQKYNFTP

-43 YIQYNQSS
+43 YIRYNQSGR
-51 QVTLTFHSSWALELI
+51 VALTFHSSWALELI
-66 NRFYREPIKIV
+66 NRFYNEPIKII
-77 SNYIKGPAEAISE
+77 SNYIKGPTEAISG
-90 RYLPTCTKMLNTTGD
+90 RYLPDCTNMLNTTENH
-105 YPTFFIIGTAPSVFK
+105 PTFFVIGTAPSVFK

-138 DSVICKRSQN
+138 DSVLCKRSQN

-160 IIFINNTSSFD
+160 IIFINNNFTFD

-185 LPPENTPELSTQN
+185 LPPEVTPELSTQN
-198 FIKKLT
+198 FIKRLT
-204 GLCAELTET
+204 RLCAELTET
-213 ISSFDDPH
+213 VSSFDDSN
-221 TRATFKIFFD
+221 TGSTFKAFFD

-253 EKNKKELK
+253 ERNKKELK
-261 NLEDN
+261 DLEEE
-266 YEYHQSKIKIAFNA
+266 YENHQNRISHAISE
-280 IADHS
+280 IADRS

-322 IKKYSFSNG
+322 IKEYSFSNG
-331 FLFLTIDSFLYV
+331 LLQLTIDSFLYV
-343 NDPEQFM
+343 NDPEQFLV
-350 IISKNRLKERFNS
+350 ISKNRLRERINS
-363 EGEINAYL
+363 EEEINAYL
-371 KAFKRIFI
+371 NAFKHIFV

-384 IKTIAFV
+384 IKTMAFV
-391 RLDMLTFV
+391 KFDMINLV
-399 PTRDNTKNIPD
+399 PARDSNGTIPN
-410 DRVPSPHIV
+410 DRIPSPHIV
-419 HYNCWGAHSKLI
+419 HYNCWGAHSRLI

-454 NVYDAPVVSKFFA
+454 NVYDSPVVSKFFTT
-467 SLFDRDLYKCFIDP
+467 LFSQDSYKCFIDT

-491 IMEVTNETNA
+491 IMEVANETNA
-501 CVETDSD
+501 SVETGSD

>member
-1 MVDRLKQVSWGAW
+1 MVNRLKQVYWGAY
-14 GACNSEMLKEAQE
+14 GSEMLKKAQE

-43 YIQYNQSS
+43 YIRYNQSS
-51 QVTLTFHSSWALELI
+51 QVTLSFHSSWTLELI
-66 NRFYREPIKIV
+66 NRFYNEPIKII
-77 SNYIKGPAEAISE
+77 SNYIKGPTEAISE
-90 RYLPTCTKMLNTTGD
+90 RYLPRCTDLLNTTENHS
-105 YPTFFIIGTAPSVFK
+105 TFFIIGTAPSVFK

-160 IIFINNTSSFD
+160 IIFINNTFTFD
-171 TARQVLTFILASKM
+171 TAKQVLTFILASKM
-185 LPPENTPELSTQN
+185 LPPYRVPELSTQN
-198 FIKKLT
+198 FIKRLT
-204 GLCAELTET
+204 KLCAELTET
-213 ISSFDDPH
+213 ISSFDDSN
-221 TRATFKIFFD
+221 TGTTFKAFFD

-253 EKNKKELK
+253 EKNKKELEE
-261 NLEDN
+261 LEKDYN
-266 YEYHQSKIKIAFNA
+266 HYQDKISNA
-280 IADHS
+280 IIVIADNS
-285 KELEKVSEQ
+285 EALEKVSEQ
-294 IEIIKQKINAGT
+294 IEIVKQKINAGT

-314 EFLDRSKT
+314 EFLDRSRT
-322 IKKYSFSNG
+322 IKEYSFSNG
-331 FLFLTIDSFLYV
+331 LLLMTVDSFLYV

-350 IISKNRLKERFNS
+350 VIAKNRLKERLDS
-363 EGEINAYL
+363 EEEVNAYL
-371 KAFKRIFI
+371 NTFKRIFV

-384 IKTIAFV
+384 IKTMAFV
-391 RLDMLTFV
+391 KLDMLNFV
-399 PTRDNTKNIPD
+399 PTRDNNGTIPN
-410 DRVPSPHIV
+410 DRIPSPHIV

-445 QIIEACSGL
+445 QIVEACSGL
-454 NVYDAPVVSKFFA
+454 NVYDSPVFSKFFA
-467 SLFDRDLYKCFIDP
+467 SLFDRDSYKCFVDT
-481 KNKQDISLRE
+481 KNKRDISLRE

-501 CVETDSD
+501 RVETGSD

>member
-1 MVDRLKQVSWGAW
+1 MVNRLKQVYWGAY
-14 GACNSEMLKEAQE
+14 GSEMLKKAQE

-43 YIQYNQSS
+43 YIRYNQSS
-51 QVTLTFHSSWALELI
+51 QVTLSFHSSWTLELI
-66 NRFYREPIKIV
+66 SRFYNEPIKII
-77 SNYIKGPAEAISE
+77 SNYIKGPVEAISE
-90 RYLPTCTKMLNTTGD
+90 RYIPRCTDLLNTTEN
-105 YPTFFIIGTAPSVFK
+105 YPTFFVIGTAPSVFK
-120 SKQVQ
+120 FKQVQ

-160 IIFINNTSSFD
+160 IIFINNTFTFD

-185 LPPENTPELSTQN
+185 LPPGSTPELSTQN
-198 FIKKLT
+198 FIKRLT
-204 GLCAELTET
+204 RLCAELTET
-213 ISSFDDPH
+213 ISSFDDSN
-221 TRATFKIFFD
+221 TGATFKAFFD

-244 TKQISTFLQ
+244 TKQISTFLK

-261 NLEDN
+261 DLEEE
-266 YEYHQSKIKIAFNA
+266 YEHHQNKISHAISV

-294 IEIIKQKINAGT
+294 IEIVKQKINAGT

-322 IKKYSFSNG
+322 IKEYSFSNG
-331 FLFLTIDSFLYV
+331 LLLLTIDSFLYV

-350 IISKNRLKERFNS
+350 VIAKNRLKERLDS
-363 EGEINAYL
+363 EGEVNAYL
-371 KAFKRIFI
+371 NAFKHIFV

-384 IKTIAFV
+384 IKTMAFV
-391 RLDMLTFV
+391 KLDMLNLV
-399 PTRDNTKNIPD
+399 PTRDNNGTIPD
-410 DRVPSPHIV
+410 DRIPSPHIV
-419 HYNCWGAHSKLI
+419 HYNCWGAHSRLV

-445 QIIEACSGL
+445 QIVEACSGL
-454 NVYDAPVVSKFFA
+454 NVYDSPVVSKFFA
-467 SLFDRDLYKCFIDP
+467 SLFGRDSYKCFVDT
-481 KNKQDISLRE
+481 KNKRDISLRE

-501 CVETDSD
+501 RIETGSD

>member
-1 MVDRLKQVSWGAW
+1 MVNRLKQVYWGAY
-14 GACNSEMLKEAQE
+14 GSEMLKKAQE

-43 YIQYNQSS
+43 YIRYNQSS
-51 QVTLTFHSSWALELI
+51 QVTTSFHSSWALELI
-66 NRFYREPIKIV
+66 SRFYNEPIKLI
-77 SNYIKGPAEAISE
+77 SNYIKGPTEAISE
-90 RYLPTCTKMLNTTGD
+90 RYLPACTDLLNTTEN
-105 YPTFFIIGTAPSVFK
+105 YPTFFVIGTAPSVFK

-138 DSVICKRSQN
+138 DSVLCKRSQN

-160 IIFINNTSSFD
+160 IIFINNTFTFD
-171 TARQVLTFILASKM
+171 TAKQVLTFILASKM

-198 FIKKLT
+198 FVKRLT
-204 GLCAELTET
+204 RLCAELTET
-213 ISSFDDPH
+213 ISSFDDSS
-221 TRATFKIFFD
+221 TGITFKAFFD

-244 TKQISTFLQ
+244 MKQISTFLQ

-261 NLEDN
+261 DLEEE
-266 YEYHQSKIKIAFNA
+266 YEHHQNKISHAINV

-294 IEIIKQKINAGT
+294 IEIVKQKINAGT

-322 IKKYSFSNG
+322 IKEYSFSNG
-331 FLFLTIDSFLYV
+331 LLLMTVDSFLYV
-343 NDPEQFM
+343 NDPEQFL
-350 IISKNRLKERFNS
+350 IIAKNRLKERLDS
-363 EGEINAYL
+363 EGEVNAYL
-371 KAFKRIFI
+371 NAFKRIFV

-384 IKTIAFV
+384 IKTMAFV
-391 RLDMLTFV
+391 KLDMSNLV
-399 PTRDNTKNIPD
+399 PARDNNGTVPD
-410 DRVPSPHIV
+410 DRIPSPHIV
-419 HYNCWGAHSKLI
+419 HYNCWGAHSRLV

-454 NVYDAPVVSKFFA
+454 NVYDSPVVSKFFA
-467 SLFDRDLYKCFIDP
+467 SLFGRDSYKCFVDT
-481 KNKQDISLRE
+481 KNKRDISLKE

-501 CVETDSD
+501 RVETGSD